1 MTENRAFSRIEAAAV
16 SPVQIL
22 KLVMG
27 ALGATA
33 VIGLTIEA
41 IQSAAEYG
49 RLMTDPVFTGV
60 GVPRGDAHTVI
71 VIPGFLANDNYL
83 DTLRGWLRRIGYTPL
98 ASGLRRNTGFKR
110 EILEQLERS
119 AIAAAQS
126 SGTSIS
132 LIGHSLG
139 GVYARAI
146 ARRNPAIV
154 RQIVTL
160 GSPLGLDNGPVPVPF
175 TAVYSRADRIVRYP
189 RALADDADAV
199 NVEAGGCHLGMAFN
213 AAIYRAIAAAL
224 SASATARTPYQR
236 EV

>member
-1 MTENRAFSRIEAAAV
+1 
-16 SPVQIL
+16 
-22 KLVMG
+22 
-27 ALGATA
+27 
-33 VIGLTIEA
+33 
-41 IQSAAEYG
+41 
-49 RLMTDPVFTGV
+49 
-60 GVPRGDAHTVI
+60 
-71 VIPGFLANDNYL
+71 
-83 DTLRGWLRRIGYTPL
+83 
-98 ASGLRRNTGFKR
+98 
-110 EILEQLERS
+110 
-119 AIAAAQS
+119 
-126 SGTSIS
+126 
-132 LIGHSLG
+132 
-139 GVYARAI
+139 VYARAI
-146 ARRNPAIV
+146 ARRNPATV